1 MIIDFTITN
10 FRSIREKQ
18 TFSLCAESSS
28 NHLNNNVAIVPNEP
42 LGTLRSAGVYGANAS
57 GKSNLLLAFKA
68 LRYIICGSGDLKE
81 GDSIPCYEPYRLS
94 ESCKNAPVVF
104 EIEFLPPNN
113 NRFLYSVSFDAKKIL
128 SETLDYYPS
137 QSKANLFNR
146 RKSDTWK
153 DISFGAHYK
162 GGRKR
167 QAFFN
172 NSSYLSKAGNSA
184 DAPPVIRTVFNYF
197 RKKMTHLG
205 ADQQQEMLGWK
216 EDKELVGGI
225 ASILSKVD
233 TGISSIHFKEQDVA
247 DLVLPKD
254 IPESIRRR
262 IEEDK
267 RLKPFFTH
275 VGEYGFE
282 QEFSEKVESAG
293 TKKLFQMLPMII
305 DTFSR
310 GGVLILD
317 ELDNSFHPHI
327 AELIITLF
335 NKPEVNIR
343 NAQLIFS
350 THNINLMSPDLLRRD
365 QVWLTEK
372 VNGETRFYSLDE
384 FDKGIVKID
393 SPFNKW
399 YGEGRFGAI
408 PTIDIGAVSKIIV
421 DRMS

>member
-28 NHLNNNVAIVPNEP
+28 NHLNNNVAIVSDEP
-42 LGTLRSAGVYGANAS
+42 LEILRSAGVYGANAS
-57 GKSNLLLAFKA
+57 GKSNLLLAFRA

-81 GDSIPCYEPYRLS
+81 GDSIPCYEPYLLS

-104 EIEFLPPNN
+104 EIEFLPRDSK
-113 NRFLYSVSFDAKKIL
+113 RFLYSVSFDAEKIL

-137 QSKANLFNR
+137 QSKANLFTR

-167 QAFFN
+167 LAFFN
-172 NSSYLSKAGNSA
+172 NNSYLSKAGNSA
-184 DAPPVIRTVFNYF
+184 DAPPAIRTVFNYF
-197 RKKMTHLG
+197 RKGMTHLG
-205 ADQQQEMLGWK
+205 ANRRPGMFGWK
-216 EDKELVGGI
+216 EDEELVGGI

-233 TGISSIHFKEQDVA
+233 TGISSIRFKEQDVA

-254 IPESIRRR
+254 TPESIRSL
-262 IEEDK
+262 IEEDV

-275 VGEYGFE
+275 IGEDGFK
-282 QEFSEKVESAG
+282 QEFSEKIESAG

-317 ELDNSFHPHI
+317 ELDNSLHPHI

-384 FDKGIVKID
+384 FDKGTVKID

-408 PTIDIGAVSKIIV
+408 PTIDIAAVSKIIV